1 VCDVHYGRTEDNG
14 QVLIVDAMALKS
26 MMNCRVLYLPDGN
39 SILNMISI
47 CGYVNIAWNEMYIEI
62 PGFGSTPARRNY
74 FNWNHF
80 SCVNLRSK
88 VSTIV
93 TSLQHYCVHTQQLS
107 INGSLVGVI
116 EQAYLT
122 FLCCT
127 SLTSIDDSHVE
138 GAVPV
143 LFGLCHRRWTIAP
156 SLLILRFDSGDPLS
170 LSSVK
175 AIQYPQLNLYKPQVH
190 TPDRPLGEST
200 AGHQLV
206 WST

>member
-1 VCDVHYGRTEDNG
+1 
-14 QVLIVDAMALKS
+14 MALKS
-26 MMNCRVLYLPDGN
+26 MMNCRVHYLPRDTP
-39 SILNMISI
+39 ILNMILI
-47 CGYVNIAWNEMYIEI
+47 CGYVNIAWNEIYMEI
-62 PGFGSTPARRNY
+62 SEFGSSPIGYAARRNY
-74 FNWNHF
+74 FKWNHYR
-80 SCVNLRSK
+80 CVNLRTK
-88 VSTIV
+88 VSTII
-93 TSLQHYCVHTQQLS
+93 TSWQHYYVHTQQLS

-175 AIQYPQLNLYKPQVH
+175 AIQYPQLNPYKPQVH